1 MYSGRVLTEIVSG
14 VGQCKNMQDEL
25 KSWNEEWWFS
35 HGLMEGYSG
44 GGCLAKL
51 APISRG

>member
-1 MYSGRVLTEIVSG
+1 MSG